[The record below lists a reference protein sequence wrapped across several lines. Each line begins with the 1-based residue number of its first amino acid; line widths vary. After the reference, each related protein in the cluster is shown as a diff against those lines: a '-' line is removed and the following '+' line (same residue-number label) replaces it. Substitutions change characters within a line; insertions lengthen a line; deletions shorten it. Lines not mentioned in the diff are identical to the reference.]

1 MLYYYYYT
9 IEVPIAFSSLS
20 VGVTGNEAEK
30 LEIDEGEIKT
40 KDIVVG
46 REILSTSIA
55 SVLLGLCFT
64 FLGIRGLFNTSSI
77 LGLSSNLDCPGYA
90 YLP

>member
-9 IEVPIAFSSLS
+9 IEVLLAFSGLS
-20 VGVTGNEAEK
+20 IRVTGSEADV

-46 REILSTSIA
+46 RERLSTSIA
-55 SVLLGLCFT
+55 SVL
-64 FLGIRGLFNTSSI
+64 
-77 LGLSSNLDCPGYA
+77 
-90 YLP
+90 